1 MSVNVRFKNAKKQKY
16 YSKHRIVSWKILGKL
31 RIKGN
36 LKNQKPKWRFLR
48 YSLLNMKDLLG
59 KRKKN

>member
-1 MSVNVRFKNAKKQKY
+1 MYVNIRFKNSKKQKY

-36 LKNQKPKWRFLR
+36 LKNQKPKPIKEPKPLR
-48 YSLLNMKDLLG
+48 LDSQ
-59 KRKKN
+59 